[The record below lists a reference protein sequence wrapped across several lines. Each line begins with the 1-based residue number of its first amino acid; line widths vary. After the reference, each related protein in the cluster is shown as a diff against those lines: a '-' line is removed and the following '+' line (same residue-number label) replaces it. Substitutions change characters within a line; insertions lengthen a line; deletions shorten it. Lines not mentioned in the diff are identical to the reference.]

1 MVELVSN
8 DARQWNFAD
17 LIRQP
22 ASGSAQPVTLSLLQ
36 VEDAAVVVVSALACG
51 QSLCAFGI

>member
-36 VEDAAVVVVSALACG
+36 VEDAAVVVSALACG